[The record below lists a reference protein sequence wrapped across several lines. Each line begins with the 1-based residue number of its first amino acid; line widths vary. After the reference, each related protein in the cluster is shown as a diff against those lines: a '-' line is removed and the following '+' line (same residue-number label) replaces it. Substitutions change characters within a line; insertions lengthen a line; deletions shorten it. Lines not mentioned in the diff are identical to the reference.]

1 MAVMCFEKFQY
12 IMKQILEFQK
22 KSEKIGDFIN
32 KELFIDSKGFFSV
45 GDDLI
50 VTLCCMLADEFNC
63 WYQTSTNPS
72 INQLKEA
79 MGLEKDER
87 EEGTRWWDKKVRLWE
102 NDIEYWLYED
112 HKKIEINGKDIPI
125 KTLKQFYKYLVKYCV
140 DKKKN

>member
-22 KSEKIGDFIN
+22 KSEKIGNFLN
-32 KELFIDSKGFFSV
+32 KELFIDSRGFFSV

-63 WYQTSTNPS
+63 WYQTPTNPS

-79 MGLEKDER
+79 TGLEKDER
-87 EEGTRWWDKKVRLWE
+87 EEETRWWDKKVRLWE

-125 KTLKQFYKYLVKYCV
+125 KTLKQFYNYLVKYCV
-140 DKKKN
+140 DRKQN